1 MTEKQPSPED
11 LAPPAPPRRG
21 WLRRAAWIA
30 GPAILVG
37 VGGWLY
43 VSSGRY
49 ASTDNAYVQAD
60 RVTVAPQIAGRVV
73 EVAVRE
79 NQAVHAGDVLFRIDP
94 EPLRI
99 ALDRMEAQIESVR
112 GMLEAA
118 RSGYDSATA
127 DVRSAD
133 ADLDYK
139 QQQFQRMKELRARG
153 LVAQAALD
161 GAGNELA
168 AARAKRDANAAAVAK
183 ARGMLGGLPGTP
195 NEQLA
200 GYKLALAQLAQ
211 ARLDLEHATVRAPMD
226 GTIGKTAL
234 QPGDFLAIG
243 QAAMPLI
250 GTTVWVDANFKE
262 TDLAHV
268 RVGQPA
274 DIEVDAYPGR
284 HWKARVASISPA
296 SGSEFSLLPAQN
308 ATGNWVKIVQ
318 RIPVRLAI
326 NDPADGGAPLRAG
339 MSSNVAIDTGA
350 SNSVLGRWLGD
361 DDSAAHIA
369 GVEASP
375 VQPGAGPAAAP

>member
-11 LAPPAPPRRG
+11 LAPPVPRRRG
-21 WLRRAAWIA
+21 WLRTALWIA
-30 GPAILVG
+30 GPALLAGI
-37 VGGWLY
+37 GGWLY
-43 VSSGRY
+43 VTSGRY

-60 RVTVAPQIAGRVV
+60 RVTIAPQIAGRVV

-79 NQAVHAGDVLFRIDP
+79 NQAVRAGDVLFRIDP

-99 ALDRMEAQIESVR
+99 AHERMQAQVESVR
-112 GMLEAA
+112 GMLDAA
-118 RSGYDSATA
+118 RSGYASAAA
-127 DVRSAD
+127 DERSAS

-161 GAGNELA
+161 GANNELA
-168 AARAKRDANAAAVAK
+168 AARAKRDANAAAVAR
-183 ARGMLGGLPGTP
+183 ARGMLGGLPDTP
-195 NEQLA
+195 DERLA

-250 GTTVWVDANFKE
+250 GITVWVDANFKE
-262 TDLAHV
+262 TDLTHV

-326 NDPADGGAPLRAG
+326 EEPADGGAPLRAG
-339 MSSNVAIDTGA
+339 MSSNVAVDTGRG
-350 SNSVLGRWLGD
+350 NSILGRWLG
-361 DDSAAHIA
+361 
-369 GVEASP
+369 GNEP
-375 VQPGAGPAAAP
+375 VARVAQVR